1 MPKIDYSEWIRRG
14 NQDELSMD
22 GLIDGNIGHP
32 NTSCFLS
39 QQMIEKYMKGLLLFY
54 KQPFLKVHDLLQL
67 ATLLMQ
73 FVPDIKKLHKD
84 LVLLNGFYIGARYPG
99 DFPDFDWKMAKSARD
114 SAKKIKNFVLSKI
127 NE

>member
-39 QQMIEKYMKGLLLFY
+39 QQMIEKYTKANKGSE
-54 KQPFLKVHDLLQL
+54 
-67 ATLLMQ
+67 
-73 FVPDIKKLHKD
+73 KL
-84 LVLLNGFYIGARYPG
+84 
-99 DFPDFDWKMAKSARD
+99 
-114 SAKKIKNFVLSKI
+114 
-127 NE
+127 